1 MNLKRKLRELE
12 PDQKIK
18 VGTGDSSAYFYVGTA
33 GDMLKNMQAYNAYC
47 KLYSERCRRRAEN
60 NLKNALDRWF
70 SPAEYAKVETTTSK
84 PVLTSDGY
92 LKALDM
98 WFKNVERLSEAK
110 KIREQRDDEYVKLD
124 EREVAVAEMSDPTVD
139 YGVMKIIIR
148 GHELGKYWITCEA
161 KKLPSCS
168 FGNDDH
174 REDEDDG

>member
-18 VGTGDSSAYFYVGTA
+18 VGTNGSSAYFYVGTA

-47 KLYSERCRRRAEN
+47 KLFIERCRRRAEN

-70 SPAEYAKVETTTSK
+70 SPAEYAKVEIMTSK
-84 PVLTSDGY
+84 PVLTSEGY
-92 LKALDM
+92 LKALNM
-98 WFKNVERLSEAK
+98 WFKNVERLNETK
-110 KIREQRDDEYVKLD
+110 KVREERDENYVKLD
-124 EREVAVAEMSDPTVD
+124 EREVVEAEMADPTVD
-139 YGVMKIIIR
+139 YGVMRIIIS
-148 GHELGKYWITCEA
+148 GYELGKYWITCEA

-174 REDEDDG
+174 GEDD